1 MNAAGA
7 AFGEITAEREE
18 MLGVAVEGQSHGL
31 TPEEGWA
38 LLASLRDGVERIS
51 RLMVDAA
58 SELA

>member
-7 AFGEITAEREE
+7 TFGEITAELEE
-18 MLGVAVEGQSHGL
+18 MLGVAVEGQSYGL
-31 TPEEGWA
+31 VPEEGWA